1 MKNME
6 YQSPPKGTTGKKK
19 HAGHQQGAG
28 ICFGHCCW
36 LILFQSFMRVIDPKL
51 IPEGGKRVPSHN
63 QIDFPL
69 RRDGNSLHGA
79 HVLGNQAMPMTRTW
93 LPPGQISTCDVEMT
107 LVPTEALS
115 LRCSVWSWA
124 SVTGWK

>member
-6 YQSPPKGTTGKKK
+6 YQSPPKGTTGKK

-28 ICFGHCCW
+28 ICFDHCCG

-107 LVPTEALS
+107 LVRTEALC
-115 LRCSVWSWA
+115 LHCSVWSWA